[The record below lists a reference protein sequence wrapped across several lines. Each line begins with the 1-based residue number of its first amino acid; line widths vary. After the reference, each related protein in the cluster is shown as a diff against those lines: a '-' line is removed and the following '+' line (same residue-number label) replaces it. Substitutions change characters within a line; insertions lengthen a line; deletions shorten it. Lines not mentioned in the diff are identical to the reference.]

1 MHDDALDLLH
11 GAVIVLILV
20 PGLDTRN
27 GRSYDR
33 YDAPEANGRRETRD
47 HREIQHS
54 ERRREDQR
62 RPRDKGYDA
71 YEQRRDSRER
81 SAYGGS
87 GGHRSERGDG
97 YRERDER
104 DVYRRDVDYD
114 RSMHRDHY
122 DHYDRVPRGEDRRPV
137 YGNVPEDRRP
147 AYGNVPEDR
156 RPAYGNVPEDR
167 RPVYGSVPED
177 RRPVYGNVPEDRR
190 PVYGNVPEDRRPVY
204 GSVPEDRRPVYGSV
218 PPPTDYIEKTPPMAS
233 SGTYG
238 RTARYSGRVNLE
250 DL

>member
-1 MHDDALDLLH
+1 MRHH
-11 GAVIVLILV
+11 FSLV

-33 YDAPEANGRRETRD
+33 YDAPEANGRRETRS
-47 HREIQHS
+47 HREIQHP
-54 ERRREDQR
+54 ERRSEDQR

-81 SAYGGS
+81 SAYGGF

-114 RSMHRDHY
+114 RSMQRDHY
-122 DHYDRVPRGEDRRPV
+122 DHYDRAPP
-137 YGNVPEDRRP
+137 
-147 AYGNVPEDR
+147 
-156 RPAYGNVPEDR
+156 
-167 RPVYGSVPED
+167 S
-177 RRPVYGNVPEDRR
+177 
-190 PVYGNVPEDRRPVY
+190 
-204 GSVPEDRRPVYGSV
+204 EDRRPVYGSV
-218 PPPTDYIEKTPPMAS
+218 PPPMDYIEKTPPIAS
-233 SGTYG
+233 SGYG

>member
-1 MHDDALDLLH
+1 MRHH
-11 GAVIVLILV
+11 FSLV

-33 YDAPEANGRRETRD
+33 YDGPEANGRRETRS
-47 HREIQHS
+47 HREIQHP
-54 ERRREDQR
+54 ERRSEDQR

-97 YRERDER
+97 YHERDER

-114 RSMHRDHY
+114 RSMHRDY
-122 DHYDRVPRGEDRRPV
+122 DHYDRAPR
-137 YGNVPEDRRP
+137 
-147 AYGNVPEDR
+147 
-156 RPAYGNVPEDR
+156 
-167 RPVYGSVPED
+167 S
-177 RRPVYGNVPEDRR
+177 
-190 PVYGNVPEDRRPVY
+190 
-204 GSVPEDRRPVYGSV
+204 EDRRPVYGSV
-218 PPPTDYIEKTPPMAS
+218 PPPMDYIEKTPPIAS